1 MRKAFLYRVKGRVQ
15 GVGFR
20 YFVYKKAISLGIYGY
35 VKNLLNGDVE
45 VWAEGEEEKLNELEL
60 ILKKGPVLAHVTE
73 LLKEERKPQN
83 FKDFQIS
90 Y

>member
-1 MRKAFLYRVKGRVQ
+1 MRKAFLYTVKGRVQ

-20 YFVYKKAISLGIYGY
+20 YFVYKKAISLCVCGY
-35 VKNLLNGDVE
+35 VKNLPNGDVE
-45 VWAEGEEEKLNELEL
+45 VWAEGKEEKLKEFEL
-60 ILKKGPVLAHVTE
+60 ILKKGPVLARVTE
-73 LLKEERKPQN
+73 LVKEEKSLRN

>member
-20 YFVYKKAISLGIYGY
+20 YFVYKKAISLSISGY

-45 VWAEGEEEKLNELEL
+45 VWAEGEDEKLNKLEL

-83 FKDFQIS
+83 FKDFQIT

>member
-73 LLKEERKPQN
+73 LLKEEKRPQN